1 VTPSVTLDAC
11 QDPADANCEASAP
24 SLFGACLSRFSG
36 YWWTAT
42 SINVEMIGTDLV
54 VPQMLD

>member
-1 VTPSVTLDAC
+1 MRVRTQLTPTG
-11 QDPADANCEASAP
+11 EASAP